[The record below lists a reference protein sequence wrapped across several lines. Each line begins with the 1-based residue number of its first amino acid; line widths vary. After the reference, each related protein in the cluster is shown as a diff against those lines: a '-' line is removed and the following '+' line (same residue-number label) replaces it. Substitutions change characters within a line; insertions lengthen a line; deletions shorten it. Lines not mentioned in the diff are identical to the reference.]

1 MQIFLKTL
9 SVKQHALPGKS
20 RDLLRKA
27 NFFFLTATEE
37 VHYKNLKPVAA
48 TLINHDK
55 DIIKYTEQSGW
66 CLEMNNKMKTGLW
79 LSKISWKT
87 LWAELHFYHSVM
99 NFLQTG
105 STQFEWCLMCSC
117 IYSHPD
123 YDSKKKRKK
132 HTICDWAKFPKLFQ
146 CTHLLFP
153 SAPKLWGT
161 LRANFSEA
169 SQSAW
174 RRELGRWWIKNTVGV
189 VKHFVF

>member
-27 NFFFLTATEE
+27 NFFFLPATEE

-79 LSKISWKT
+79 LSKNSWKT

-132 HTICDWAKFPKLFQ
+132 HTIQ
-146 CTHLLFP
+146 YVTEQSSP
-153 SAPKLWGT
+153 SSSRVHISCSLRPQNFEVLWGQIS
-161 LRANFSEA
+161 LRHHNQPGGESWGGDE
-169 SQSAW
+169 
-174 RRELGRWWIKNTVGV
+174 
-189 VKHFVF
+189 